1 MGGMNDYTVTVT
13 GSTGKTGRHVSGL
26 ALKRGWRVRAASRRD
41 GGVGEWVFMDWSDRD
56 TWSPAF
62 TGSDAAYIV
71 LPAEHPGILGQ
82 APAML
87 RAAADAGVKKIVL
100 LSAMDVDTA
109 PAGTLQPVAEQA
121 LRRLPVEWAIV
132 RPTWFMDNF
141 TTGGF
146 AAMTAAGH
154 LRFPT
159 GDGRLPF
166 VDSRDI
172 AAVATEALAEDGPA
186 GILPVTGPQAVTH
199 SQVAAALTTALG
211 RRVEYTS
218 IPAEDF
224 VTDLAAMGFPLEHAR
239 HMANTHVQLSLGQ
252 LLIPVTDTV
261 ERITG
266 RRAYSLEDFARHH
279 ARTTP

>member
-1 MGGMNDYTVTVT
+1 MNDYTVTVT
-13 GSTGKTGRHVSGL
+13 GSTGKTGRHVSTL

-41 GGVGEWVFMDWSDRD
+41 GGLGEWAPMDWSDQN

-71 LPAEHPGILGQ
+71 LPAEHPGILDQ

-87 RAAADAGVKKIVL
+87 RTAADAGVKKIVL

-146 AAMTAAGH
+146 AAMTVTGH

-172 AAVATEALAEDGPA
+172 AAVATEALAENGPA
-186 GILPVTGPQAVTH
+186 GILSVTGPRAVTH

-239 HMANTHVQLSLGQ
+239 HMANTHVQLSAGQ

-266 RRAYSLEDFARHH
+266 RRAHSLEDFAQHH
-279 ARTTP
+279 ARTAA

>member
-1 MGGMNDYTVTVT
+1 MNNYTVTVT
-13 GSTGKTGRHVSGL
+13 GSTGKTGRHVITQ
-26 ALKRGWRVRAASRRD
+26 ALQRGWRVRAASRRD
-41 GGVGEWVFMDWSDRD
+41 GGQGEWVPMNWSDQN
-56 TWSPAF
+56 TWAPAF

-71 LPAEHPGILGQ
+71 LPAEHPGILDQ

-87 RAAADAGVKKIVL
+87 RTAADAGVKKIVL

-121 LRRLPVEWAIV
+121 LRELPVQWAIV

-159 GDGRLPF
+159 GEGRLPF
-166 VDSRDI
+166 VDSRDL
-172 AAVATEALAEDGPA
+172 AAVAIAALAEDGPA
-186 GILPVTGPQAVTH
+186 GILPVTGPQAITH
-199 SQVAAALTTALG
+199 SQVAASLTAALS
-211 RRVEYTS
+211 RRIEYTS

-224 VTDLAAMGFPLEHAR
+224 VTDLTAMGFPLEHAW
-239 HMANTHVQLSLGQ
+239 HMANTHIQPSTGQ
-252 LLIPVTDTV
+252 LLVPVTDTV
-261 ERITG
+261 ERVTG
-266 RRAYSLEDFARHH
+266 SRAYTFEDFAQHH
-279 ARTTP
+279 ARTAH